1 MRNLIITVALL
12 LTAAAAT
19 ARETQKVYTWTDDEG
34 NVHFSDS
41 IPAEYAE
48 RPKQVLNEH
57 AVKVGELEGKK
68 TAEQL
73 EAERLENERRVA
85 LELKKRQDQALL
97 ATYLSVDEIIMHRD
111 RRVELFQAQS
121 RVTELYLS
129 NLQRRLDSLRKEAS
143 KFQPYSEDPDAPMI
157 GEDLADDLRATKETI
172 ERHERNLKKY
182 EFEEKQMFDRFNGDI
197 ERFKILK
204 GISEPPMAAASSG
217 S

>member
-12 LTAAAAT
+12 LTAFAAT
-19 ARETQKVYTWTDDEG
+19 ARETQKVYTWTDEDG

-73 EAERLENERRVA
+73 EAERIEEERRIAIEVQ
-85 LELKKRQDQALL
+85 KRQDQALL
-97 ATYLSVDEIIMHRD
+97 ATYLSVDEIVMHRD

-121 RVTELYLS
+121 RVTELYLR
-129 NLQRRLDSLRKEAS
+129 NLQRRLDNLRNEAS
-143 KFQPYSEDPDAPMI
+143 RYQPYSEDEDAPMI
-157 GEDLADDLRATKETI
+157 DDGLAADLRRTRETI
-172 ERHERNLKKY
+172 ERHERNLQKY
-182 EFEEKQMFDRFNGDI
+182 KQDEQEIIERFDGDI
-197 ERFKILK
+197 ERFKNLK
-204 GISEPPMAAASSG
+204 GITATSASASP
-217 S
+217 